1 MRIKQ
6 GGDLV
11 VRCSD
16 VPVGKVFNYEGVT
29 YIKAINGYSFNLST
43 NDTVHIDSSRLV
55 TYFPDATLY
64 LNDIRMLEGATE
76 TEKVKR
82 G

>member
-29 YIKAINGYSFNLST
+29 YIKAINGYSFSLST
-43 NDTVHIDSSRLV
+43 NDTIHIDSSRLV

-76 TEKVKR
+76 TVKR